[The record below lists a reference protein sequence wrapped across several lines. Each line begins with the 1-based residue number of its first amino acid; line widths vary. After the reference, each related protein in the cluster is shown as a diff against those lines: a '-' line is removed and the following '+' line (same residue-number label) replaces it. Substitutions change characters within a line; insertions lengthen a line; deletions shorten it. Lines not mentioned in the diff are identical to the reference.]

1 MLTKASFNTVSC
13 FGEGAEDGESH
24 YQHVLM
30 CRGGC
35 PSGSYALEKP
45 FSTTGDAA
53 RSETGSHPNHH
64 KKTTTILQQLLA
76 LFM

>member
-13 FGEGAEDGESH
+13 FEEGAEEGESH

-30 CRGGC
+30 CKGGC
-35 PSGSYALEKP
+35 PSGSYALEKL
-45 FSTTGDAA
+45 FTTGDVA
-53 RSETGSHPNHH
+53 RSETGSHPNHR
-64 KKTTTILQQLLA
+64 KKTTTILHQLLA